1 MAFLR
6 CGDQNRTQHPPCG
19 CTRPLYSGKMVP
31 SVLLSHSSWQH
42 STFYWLSGLPLHIK
56 FISLETSQ
64 WYLQGPSLPRLQI
77 PLGNTSL
84 NVTSRLAICWFVWKD
99 SLSVQLPLKAR
110 HYSRQLCWASQ
121 ELVGRRAWASLCVPK
136 NAGEEG
142 CPCCTSPVSKQITL
156 LFKAANLAL
165 ITGAKFSLRG
175 KKKEAEL
182 TTPPPPPK
190 ESASWETSEHFFVG
204 FILPRCLVTV
214 PERAASKEQLKNVC
228 MDTQMSPVCTQKL
241 YSELPY
247 VTPFSRSHHEGMTP
261 ISRQWIK
268 KITVY
273 KFIVGIQKLLK
284 RNWYSRQLAITAAYQ
299 PSLFPQLLLGVI
311 KLILKALLQDL
322 WAWQVQ
328 FCARW

>member
-1 MAFLR
+1 M
-6 CGDQNRTQHPPCG
+6 
-19 CTRPLYSGKMVP
+19 
-31 SVLLSHSSWQH
+31 
-42 STFYWLSGLPLHIK
+42 
-56 FISLETSQ
+56 
-64 WYLQGPSLPRLQI
+64 
-77 PLGNTSL
+77 
-84 NVTSRLAICWFVWKD
+84 
-99 SLSVQLPLKAR
+99 
-110 HYSRQLCWASQ
+110 
-121 ELVGRRAWASLCVPK
+121 
-136 NAGEEG
+136 
-142 CPCCTSPVSKQITL
+142 SKQITL

-165 ITGAKFSLRG
+165 ITGAKFSLREE
-175 KKKEAEL
+175 KKEPEL
-182 TTPPPPPK
+182 TPQK

-214 PERAASKEQLKNVC
+214 PEQAASKEQLKNVC

-299 PSLFPQLLLGVI
+299 PSVPPTVTGGYKAHFKSTSTRPLSLAGTILCS
-311 KLILKALLQDL
+311 LINRLKPY
-322 WAWQVQ
+322 
-328 FCARW
+328 CSCTS